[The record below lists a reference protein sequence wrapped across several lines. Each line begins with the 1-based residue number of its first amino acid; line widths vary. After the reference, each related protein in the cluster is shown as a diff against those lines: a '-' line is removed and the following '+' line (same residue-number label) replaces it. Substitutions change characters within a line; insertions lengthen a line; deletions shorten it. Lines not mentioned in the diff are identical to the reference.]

1 MISCEGYLILQI
13 LFLIEILRFYKV
25 SAKPIQADIEY
36 RRYIDSTSI
45 EGTETRYRSINNG
58 YRIAI
63 NSPL

>member
-1 MISCEGYLILQI
+1 MLQK

-25 SAKPIQADIEY
+25 SAKPIPANIEY

-45 EGTETRYRSINNG
+45 EGTETRYRSVNNG
-58 YRIAI
+58 YRIVI